1 MFIFVLSLC
10 NCLIALS
17 KLLACCQV
25 HCPYS
30 SAELFLLLNQE
41 EMMIAFRRD
50 FAEHVFHILKA
61 IQENYSICEDDG
73 HIKQYRICHNTQ
85 ELLDC

>member
-1 MFIFVLSLC
+1 
-10 NCLIALS
+10 
-17 KLLACCQV
+17 
-25 HCPYS
+25 
-30 SAELFLLLNQE
+30 
-41 EMMIAFRRD
+41 MIAFSRD

-73 HIKQYRICHNTQ
+73 HIKQHRICHNAQ